1 MGFDSYPSYPI
12 HHDSEVRKNH
22 AFRAKTFSLGSIH
35 SYGVLVVG
43 GSNPLT
49 PTNPSSSAP
58 QHGLWSFFVTL
69 KNGKI
74 PPKMD
79 DTGGRSIVF
88 LTTSIMIL
96 TTSMI

>member
-1 MGFDSYPSYPI
+1 LHTTSISTYNDAGLKTAGG
-12 HHDSEVRKNH
+12 HDRWKILKVPKIQH
-22 AFRAKTFSLGSIH
+22 
-35 SYGVLVVG
+35 GVLVVG

-79 DTGGRSIVF
+79 DTDGRSFVF
-88 LTTSIMIL
+88 WTTSIMI
-96 TTSMI
+96 I